1 MDKIILENK
10 ESSLPDR
17 ISLVE
22 HGRLGSCHIEEIKRL
37 GINFCETGYECAPKY
52 LGIHPEKFCA
62 SYFIG
67 AEWITD
73 RHAVVV
79 TPKVPNLDFIE
90 MFVCALKIEPAAK
103 YFSKFYGID
112 FNSKPIKTDVFNSQ
126 ITPLIIIHFIA
137 LLKKIT
143 KRGLKKAYVIR
154 EENLQS
160 KIKGKIKISQQIK
173 QNVIP
178 RREDRVYCQYQE
190 YTVDNLEN
198 RILKKALMY
207 AESYL
212 NSLSAH
218 KSFAMLIST
227 VNNIKT
233 YFTEVS
239 EDVELRDLKS
249 IVNNKIY
256 KEYSEGIR
264 IAKMML
270 RKFNYSISE
279 TKINSDFTPPF
290 WIDMSRLYEVY
301 VYSKL
306 YERYGDSIK
315 FQVAGYW
322 KTAVDFVDTDKKII
336 IDTKYK
342 PQYNASNGGIIED
355 IRQIS
360 AYARDMKILEA
371 MGIDG
376 DSIVDCLII
385 YPERMMDDEYSKADD
400 NTSDDC
406 AQFNSLD
413 GVDNLISKATEIKG
427 YKSFYKLSITMPT
440 IRR

>member
-1 MDKIILENK
+1 MNT
-10 ESSLPDR
+10 LPGI

-22 HGRLGSCHIEEIKRL
+22 HQGFDSSYIEEIKEL
-37 GINFCETGYECAPKY
+37 GINFCETDYECAPKY

-73 RHAVVV
+73 KHAVVI
-79 TPKVPNLDFIE
+79 TPKLPHLDFIE
-90 MFVCALKIEPAAK
+90 MFVCALKFEPAAK
-103 YFSKFYGID
+103 YFSKFYSID
-112 FNSKPIKTDVFNSQ
+112 FNSKPIKTDVFNNQ
-126 ITPLIIIHFIA
+126 ITPLIVIHFIA

-154 EENLQS
+154 NENLQS
-160 KIKGKIKISQQIK
+160 KIKGKINISQHIK
-173 QNVIP
+173 HNVIL
-178 RREDRVYCQYQE
+178 RREDRVHCQYQE

-198 RILKKALMY
+198 RILKKALIY
-207 AESYL
+207 TESYI
-212 NSLSAH
+212 NSLSTH
-218 KSFAMLIST
+218 KSFAILKST
-227 VNNIKT
+227 VNNIIT
-233 YFTEVS
+233 YFIEVS
-239 EDVELRDLKS
+239 EDVDLRDLKS
-249 IVNNKIY
+249 FVNNKIY
-256 KEYSEGIR
+256 KEYSESIR
-264 IAKMML
+264 IAKMIL

-306 YERYGDSIK
+306 HERYGDSIK

-342 PQYNASNGGIIED
+342 PQYNESNGGIVED

-360 AYARDMKILEA
+360 AYARDNKILKA
-371 MGIDG
+371 MGHSQNNIA
-376 DSIVDCLII
+376 DCLII
-385 YPERMMDDEYSKADD
+385 YPEKMIDNEHKDIDD
-400 NTSDDC
+400 NTNDEC
-406 AQFNSLD
+406 VELD
-413 GVDNLISKATEIKG
+413 SFAKVDNLLDKATPIKG
-427 YKSFYKLSITMPT
+427 YKHFYKLSFPMPYS
-440 IRR
+440 I